1 MPLLPALRDVP
12 GRLASA
18 WLLVLAVI
26 CLTTLAA
33 CERTAPEVVFS
44 TLSGQK
50 VPLQSLRGKIVLV
63 NFWATSCA
71 PCVHEMPQLAGIYRQ
86 LNARGLEIVA
96 VAAVYDPPNAVLDFA
111 TTRRLP
117 FPVAL
122 DIQDEVAQAFGGIKA
137 VPTTYLV
144 GRDGKIIEHFE
155 GELEAADLRRLLEEA
170 LAE

>member
-1 MPLLPALRDVP
+1 MPSPPASRDFP
-12 GRLASA
+12 ARLTSG
-18 WLLVLAVI
+18 WLLVLVI
-26 CLTTLAA
+26 ISLVALTA
-33 CERTAPEVVFS
+33 CERSAPDVVFS

-50 VPLQSLRGKIVLV
+50 IPLQSLRGKIVLV

-137 VPTTYLV
+137 VPTAYLV